1 MHVSTE
7 KPANASSP
15 SPHSQISDSL
25 GALRRC
31 PSWMMN
37 DHTVSQSKD
46 ESEEDADL
54 DDSLSSGLFF
64 RQTNNNNN
72 NNHEGDSGEISN
84 KEEALVEDQEELE
97 GGER

>member
-1 MHVSTE
+1 
-7 KPANASSP
+7 
-15 SPHSQISDSL
+15 
-25 GALRRC
+25 
-31 PSWMMN
+31 MMN
-37 DHTVSQSKD
+37 GHTVSQSKD
-46 ESEEDADL
+46 ESEEDLDE

-72 NNHEGDSGEISN
+72 NNHEGDSVEISN